1 MEGAMADHS
10 LTHKRRKWVRI
21 KAHCPCTIARFDDEG
36 NSIDQRPSTTLD
48 LSSEG
53 VGLDTRFP
61 VQSGETLNITM
72 ALGDQVV
79 SFRGEVVHVSQS
91 WGRRYR
97 SGISITDI
105 GKMDRIS
112 LARFIYYFNP
122 SKKHAEAE

>member
-10 LTHKRRKWVRI
+10 WTHERRKWVRI
-21 KAHCPCTIARFDDEG
+21 NAHCPCTIARFDDEE
-36 NSIDQRPSTTLD
+36 NPIDQSPSTTFD

-53 VGLDTRFP
+53 VGVDTRFP

-79 SFRGEVVHVSQS
+79 SFRGEVVHVNQS
-91 WGRRYR
+91 GGHRYR

-122 SKKHAEAE
+122 SKKPSEAE